1 VQAVSIKTELFVLQF
16 IGSKKMKLYNLII
29 VLLLFLMVTSQNCI
43 RDKKGFK
50 NPVGA
55 DTTDVDTTDNDTT
68 NNYPPFVLQKKTID
82 SFEFIDV
89 KRTNDGQYIATSGK
103 PVGKYG
109 LLTKFDEQFN
119 FLWSKNFPEL
129 LGGGYL
135 TSSLALCSDGG
146 YVYLTSIAGAKYICI
161 KTDKNGEV
169 VWQKKYDSPGARIG
183 QVKQTRDNGYLIVG
197 TKRGKVCYTQIDPD
211 YCFEC
216 YLNYLIKTD
225 SNGDTLWTKTLYD
238 ESSSQPRDLF
248 GVAFVETADGFYIHS
263 RSYEGELYL
272 FKTDLNGN
280 FEWNNGVV
288 GGTHC
293 FLLLH
298 PETGIIIGTN
308 RKYLETMNEVR
319 LCYVDFD
326 GNLIWQA
333 EPFPQGEANSAL
345 FNSQNELVMLATFL
359 NCQTVMFCFPETFQ
373 IWLRLY
379 NSSGELLSQWLYED
393 KKMTRGKRIF
403 MNESGNYIIIGQTG
417 HLYSSYYFKSEGL
430 IFLEVQSD
438 CFD

>member
-1 VQAVSIKTELFVLQF
+1 
-16 IGSKKMKLYNLII
+16 MKFYNLII
-29 VLLLFLMVTSQNCI
+29 VFLSILIMTSLNCI
-43 RDKKGFK
+43 KDKNALI
-50 NPVGA
+50 NPI
-55 DTTDVDTTDNDTT
+55 NI
-68 NNYPPFVLQKKTID
+68 NPPYVLQKKTIE
-82 SFEFIDV
+82 SFEFIDI
-89 KRTNDGQYIATSGK
+89 KRTKDGQYIAISGIS
-103 PVGKYG
+103 VGEYG

-119 FLWSKNFPEL
+119 ILWSKNFPEL
-129 LGGGYL
+129 LPANYL
-135 TSSLALCSDGG
+135 FSSLALCADGG
-146 YVYLTSIAGAKYICI
+146 YIYVTPIASANIICI
-161 KTDKNGEV
+161 KTDINGEV
-169 VWQKKYDSPGARIG
+169 EWHKQFDTPGAKVG
-183 QVKQTRDNGYLIVG
+183 QVKQTRDNGYLILG
-197 TKRGKVCYTQIDPD
+197 TKKGKVCYTQIDPD
-211 YCFEC
+211 YCFDC
-216 YLNYLIKTD
+216 DLNYLIKLD

-263 RSYEGELYL
+263 RSYEGELKL
-272 FKTDLNGN
+272 FKADLNGN
-280 FEWNNGVV
+280 FVWRKGVV

-293 FLLLH
+293 LLLLH

-319 LCYVDFD
+319 LCYIDFD

-359 NCQTVMFCFPETFQ
+359 NCQTVMLCFPDTYQ

-379 NSSGELLSQWLYED
+379 NTTGELLSQWLYED

-417 HLYSSYYFKSEGL
+417 HLYSSNHFKSEGL

-438 CFD
+438 CFDTSKSGNSGF